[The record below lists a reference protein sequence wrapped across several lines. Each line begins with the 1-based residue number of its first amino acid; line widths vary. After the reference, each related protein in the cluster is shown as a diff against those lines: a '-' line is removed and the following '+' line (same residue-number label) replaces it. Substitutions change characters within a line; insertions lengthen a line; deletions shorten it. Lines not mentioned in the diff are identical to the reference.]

1 MQIYPAID
9 ILGGKAVRL
18 TQGDYSKYEVFAD
31 NPVDILQQ
39 FVAKGSQNLHTVDLD
54 GAKDG
59 SLTNFATIKQLVA
72 QGKAFIQVGG
82 GIRDEDRIKR
92 YLDIGVGRVILGTA
106 AIRNFA
112 FAVQMSQKYIGKVA
126 VGVDARDGFVA
137 IDGWQTTTK
146 EPSFEF
152 CQRCAKEGINTIIY
166 TDIAT
171 DGAMAGTNMQAFRTL
186 KQIEGL
192 NIIASGG
199 ISSESELADLQ
210 KLDVY
215 GAILGKSLYKGLID
229 LSKAINIG
237 RGVV

>member
-1 MQIYPAID
+1 MQVYPAID

-18 TQGDYSKYEVFAD
+18 TQGDYSRYEIFAD
-31 NPVDILQQ
+31 NPVDVLQQ
-39 FVAKGSQNLHTVDLD
+39 FVAKGSQNLHAVDLD

-59 SLTNFATIKQLVA
+59 SLANFATIKRLAGQDKV
-72 QGKAFIQVGG
+72 FIQVGG

-112 FAVQMSQKYIGKVA
+112 FAVQMAQKYVGQIA

-152 CQRCAKEGINTIIY
+152 CQRCAKEGIDTIIY

-171 DGAMAGTNMQAFRTL
+171 DGAMAGTNMMAFRTL
-186 KQIEGL
+186 RQIGGL
-192 NIIASGG
+192 KIIASGG
-199 ISSESELADLQ
+199 ISSETELAELQ

-215 GAILGKSLYKGLID
+215 GAILGKAIYKGLID
-229 LSKAINIG
+229 LGRAIEIG
-237 RGVV
+237 AGRI

>member
-31 NPVDILQQ
+31 DPTEVLRQ
-39 FVAKGSQNLHTVDLD
+39 FAAKGSQNLHVVDLD
-54 GAKDG
+54 GARDG
-59 SLTNFATIKQLVA
+59 SLTNFAAVKRLVA
-72 QGKAFIQVGG
+72 QGKAFIQAGG

-112 FAVQMSQKYIGKVA
+112 FAVQMAQKYAGKIA

-146 EPSFEF
+146 EPSFLF

-171 DGAMAGTNMQAFRTL
+171 DGGMAGTNMQAFRTL
-186 KQIEGL
+186 KQIDGL
-192 NIIASGG
+192 SIIASGG
-199 ISSESELADLQ
+199 ISSKNELVDLQ
-210 KLDVY
+210 KLDVC
-215 GAILGKSLYKGLID
+215 GAILGKALYKGLID
-229 LSKAINIG
+229 LAEAIKIG
-237 RGVV
+237 RGLI